1 MEIITFCYILAL
13 IFITY
18 IDCIMK
24 KVILALVASAFVS
37 FAYAQDVNFDS
48 FKRIESDKVLNLS
61 ADQIAKIKKLN
72 KEVGPKFRAIGR
84 SNLPGYE
91 KGQKKRALALEH
103 KAAIKAILSE
113 KQVQLWEEHYGSM
126 DNRKGLRG
134 IMKGDYDHRLDQL
147 EVNFEKEKEAIENS
161 SLSKDAKKAK
171 VKVLKNK
178 YKQEKER
185 LKNERDTAIK
195 SGVLEK

>member
-72 KEVGPKFRAIGR
+72 KGR
-84 SNLPGYE
+84 WLLNTKLPLGLSC
-91 KGQKKRALALEH
+91 QK
-103 KAAIKAILSE
+103 
-113 KQVQLWEEHYGSM
+113 
-126 DNRKGLRG
+126 
-134 IMKGDYDHRLDQL
+134 
-147 EVNFEKEKEAIENS
+147 
-161 SLSKDAKKAK
+161 
-171 VKVLKNK
+171 
-178 YKQEKER
+178 
-185 LKNERDTAIK
+185 IK
-195 SGVLEK
+195 SKHGKRIMEV

>member
-1 MEIITFCYILAL
+1 
-13 IFITY
+13 
-18 IDCIMK
+18 MK

-91 KGQKKRALALEH
+91 KGQKK
-103 KAAIKAILSE
+103 LSLIHISE
-113 KQVQLWEEHYGSM
+113 PTRRS
-126 DNRKGLRG
+126 
-134 IMKGDYDHRLDQL
+134 
-147 EVNFEKEKEAIENS
+147 
-161 SLSKDAKKAK
+161 
-171 VKVLKNK
+171 
-178 YKQEKER
+178 
-185 LKNERDTAIK
+185 
-195 SGVLEK
+195 

>member
-1 MEIITFCYILAL
+1 
-13 IFITY
+13 
-18 IDCIMK
+18 MK

-72 KEVGPKFRAIGR
+72 REVGPKFKAIGQ

-147 EVNFEKEKEAIENS
+147 EANFEKEKEAIENS

-171 VKVLKNK
+171 VKALKNK

>member
-1 MEIITFCYILAL
+1 M
-13 IFITY
+13 
-18 IDCIMK
+18 
-24 KVILALVASAFVS
+24 
-37 FAYAQDVNFDS
+37 
-48 FKRIESDKVLNLS
+48 
-61 ADQIAKIKKLN
+61 
-72 KEVGPKFRAIGR
+72 
-84 SNLPGYE
+84 
-91 KGQKKRALALEH
+91 ALEH

-147 EVNFEKEKEAIENS
+147 EANFEKGKEAIENS

-171 VKVLKNK
+171 VKALKNK

-195 SGVLEK
+195 SGVWEK

>member
-91 KGQKKRALALEH
+91 KGQKIPDIPKR
-103 KAAIKAILSE
+103 KIG
-113 KQVQLWEEHYGSM
+113 Q
-126 DNRKGLRG
+126 
-134 IMKGDYDHRLDQL
+134 
-147 EVNFEKEKEAIENS
+147 
-161 SLSKDAKKAK
+161 
-171 VKVLKNK
+171 
-178 YKQEKER
+178 
-185 LKNERDTAIK
+185 
-195 SGVLEK
+195 

>member
-1 MEIITFCYILAL
+1 MTFCYTFTP
-13 IFITY
+13 IFIIY
-18 IDCIMK
+18 IDYIMR
-24 KVILALVASAFVS
+24 KVVLTLVTLAFVS
-37 FAYAQDVNFDS
+37 FAYAQDVTFDS

-72 KEVGPKFRAIGR
+72 SEVGPKFKAIGQ

-147 EVNFEKEKEAIENS
+147 EANFEKEKEAIENS

-171 VKVLKNK
+171 VKALKNK

-195 SGVLEK
+195 SGVWEK

>member
-13 IFITY
+13 IFIIY
-18 IDCIMK
+18 IDYIMR
-24 KVILALVASAFVS
+24 KVVLTLVTLAFVS
-37 FAYAQDVNFDS
+37 FAYAQDVTFDS

>member
-1 MEIITFCYILAL
+1 MTFCYTFTP
-13 IFITY
+13 IFIIY
-18 IDCIMK
+18 IDYIMR
-24 KVILALVASAFVS
+24 KVVLTLVTLVFVS
-37 FAYAQDVNFDS
+37 FAYAQDVTFDS

-72 KEVGPKFRAIGR
+72 REVGPKF
-84 SNLPGYE
+84 
-91 KGQKKRALALEH
+91 
-103 KAAIKAILSE
+103 KAILSE

-147 EVNFEKEKEAIENS
+147 EANFEKEKEAIENS

-171 VKVLKNK
+171 VKALKNK

>member
-1 MEIITFCYILAL
+1 MTFCYIFTLV
-13 IFITY
+13 FIIY
-18 IDCIMK
+18 IDYIMK
-24 KVILALVASAFVS
+24 KVVLILVTLAFVS
-37 FAYAQDVNFDS
+37 LAYAQDVTFDS

-72 KEVGPKFRAIGR
+72 REVGPKFKVIGQ

-91 KGQKKRALALEH
+91 KGQRKRALALEH

-113 KQVQLWEEHYGSM
+113 KQVKLWEEHYGSM

-147 EVNFEKEKEAIENS
+147 EANFEKDKEVIENS

-171 VKVLKNK
+171 VKALKNE

>member
-1 MEIITFCYILAL
+1 MRKAILV
-13 IFITY
+13 F
-18 IDCIMK
+18 
-24 KVILALVASAFVS
+24 VASAFVS
-37 FAYAQDVNFDS
+37 FTYAQDANFDVY
-48 FKRIESDKVLNLS
+48 KRIESDKVLNLS

-103 KAAIKAILSE
+103 KAAIRAILSE
-113 KQVQLWEEHYGSM
+113 NQIKAWETHYGSM
-126 DNRKGLRG
+126 NNGEGLRG
-134 IMKGDYDHRLDQL
+134 IMKDDYDNRLDQL
-147 EVNFEKEKEAIENS
+147 EAKFEKDKETIENS
-161 SLSKDAKKAK
+161 SLSKDVKKDK
-171 VKVLKNK
+171 VRSLKNQ

-185 LKNERDTAIK
+185 LKNERDAAIR

>member
-13 IFITY
+13 IFIIY

-72 KEVGPKFRAIGR
+72 REVGPKLKAIGQ
-84 SNLPGYE
+84 SNLN
-91 KGQKKRALALEH
+91 
-103 KAAIKAILSE
+103 IT
-113 KQVQLWEEHYGSM
+113 
-126 DNRKGLRG
+126 
-134 IMKGDYDHRLDQL
+134 
-147 EVNFEKEKEAIENS
+147 
-161 SLSKDAKKAK
+161 
-171 VKVLKNK
+171 K
-178 YKQEKER
+178 Y
-185 LKNERDTAIK
+185 TA
-195 SGVLEK
+195 V

>member
-72 KEVGPKFRAIGR
+72 KEVGPKFRNLMTCVLLFGVSWCWELLGIG
-84 SNLPGYE
+84 
-91 KGQKKRALALEH
+91 
-103 KAAIKAILSE
+103 
-113 KQVQLWEEHYGSM
+113 
-126 DNRKGLRG
+126 
-134 IMKGDYDHRLDQL
+134 
-147 EVNFEKEKEAIENS
+147 
-161 SLSKDAKKAK
+161 
-171 VKVLKNK
+171 
-178 YKQEKER
+178 
-185 LKNERDTAIK
+185 
-195 SGVLEK
+195 

>member
-1 MEIITFCYILAL
+1 MR
-13 IFITY
+13 
-18 IDCIMK
+18 
-24 KVILALVASAFVS
+24 KVVLTLVTLAFVS
-37 FAYAQDVNFDS
+37 FAYAQDVTFDS

-72 KEVGPKFRAIGR
+72 REVGPKFKAIGQ
-84 SNLPGYE
+84 SNLPWYE

-147 EVNFEKEKEAIENS
+147 EANFEKGKEAIENS

-171 VKVLKNK
+171 VKALKNK

-195 SGVLEK
+195 SGVWEK

>member
-1 MEIITFCYILAL
+1 
-13 IFITY
+13 
-18 IDCIMK
+18 MK
-24 KVILALVASAFVS
+24 KVILTLVASVFVS

-103 KAAIKAILSE
+103 KAAIRAILSE
-113 KQVQLWEEHYGSM
+113 NQIKAWETHYGSM
-126 DNRKGLRG
+126 NNGEGLRG
-134 IMKGDYDHRLDQL
+134 IMKDDYDNKLDQL
-147 EVNFEKEKEAIENS
+147 EAKFEKDKEAIENS
-161 SLSKDAKKAK
+161 SLSKDVKKDK
-171 VKVLKNK
+171 VRSLKNQ

-185 LKNERDTAIK
+185 LKNERDAAIR